1 MDQVSKPVLIALAAV
16 LVFAVAHF
24 TVLAP
29 KTDSGAAPA
38 PKAPGQQGLEN
49 AIGKANNAVAQSQAS
64 ATTAEQAAGQPAPA
78 TSTKAKAKATAVA
91 KPKAQAA
98 PVKAKPAP
106 VKAQATPVKPQPA
119 AKPLPT
125 LAPGDRSGAMLQD
138 LADGKVVVAL
148 FYNPH
153 ASDDNAVLRAV
164 RSANTRHGQVVLHSI
179 PIDNVG
185 DYGALTTGVK
195 ILQTP
200 TVLVMG
206 PDFKASTIVGYTDV
220 DSINQAVFDAG
231 KFGKKHK

>member
-1 MDQVSKPVLIALAAV
+1 VDQVSKPVLIALAAV

-29 KTDSGAAPA
+29 KTGSGSAPA

-49 AIGKANNAVAQSQAS
+49 AVGKANNAVAQSQVS
-64 ATTAEQAAGQPAPA
+64 AKAAEQAAGQPATA
-78 TSTKAKAKATAVA
+78 ASTKAKAKATAVA

-98 PVKAKPAP
+98 PVKPK
-106 VKAQATPVKPQPA
+106 PA

-125 LAPGDRSGAMLQD
+125 LEAGDRSGPMLQD

-148 FYNPH
+148 FFNPH

-164 RSANTRHGQVVLHSI
+164 RSANTRHGRVVLHSI

-185 DYGALTTGVK
+185 DYNALTTGVQ

-206 PDFKASTIVGYTDV
+206 PDFKASTIVGFTDV
-220 DSINQAVFDAG
+220 DAINQAVFDAG

>member
-1 MDQVSKPVLIALAAV
+1 VDQVSKPVLIALAAV
-16 LVFAVAHF
+16 LVFIAAHF

-29 KTDSGAAPA
+29 KADSGSAPP
-38 PKAPGQQGLEN
+38 PKAPGQKGLET
-49 AIGKANNAVAQSQAS
+49 AISKANNAVAQSQAS
-64 ATTAEQAAGQPAPA
+64 AKAAEKAAGQPAAA
-78 TSTKAKAKATAVA
+78 TSTKGKAKATAVA

-98 PVKAKPAP
+98 PAKP
-106 VKAQATPVKPQPA
+106 TPA
-119 AKPLPT
+119 AKPLPK
-125 LAPGDRSGAMLQD
+125 LEAGDLSGPMLQD
-138 LADGKVVVAL
+138 LANGKVVVAL

-153 ASDDNAVLRAV
+153 ASDDNAVLRAL
-164 RSANTRHGQVVLHSI
+164 RSANTRHGRVVLHSI

-185 DYGALTTGVK
+185 DYNALTTGVK

>member
-16 LVFAVAHF
+16 LVFLAAHF

-29 KTDSGAAPA
+29 KTDSGSAPP
-38 PKAPGQQGLEN
+38 PKAPGQKGLET
-49 AIGKANNAVAQSQAS
+49 AISKANTAVAQSQA
-64 ATTAEQAAGQPAPA
+64 AAKAAEKAAGQPT
-78 TSTKAKAKATAVA
+78 TSTKGKSKATAVA
-91 KPKAQAA
+91 KPKPQAA
-98 PVKAKPAP
+98 PAKP
-106 VKAQATPVKPQPA
+106 TPA
-119 AKPLPT
+119 AKPLPK
-125 LAPGDRSGAMLQD
+125 LEAGDLSGPMLQD
-138 LADGKVVVAL
+138 LTDGKVVVAL

-164 RSANTRHGQVVLHSI
+164 RSANTRHGRVVLHSI
-179 PIDNVG
+179 PIDHVG
-185 DYGALTTGVK
+185 DYNALTTGVQ

>member
-16 LVFAVAHF
+16 LVFVVAHF

-38 PKAPGQQGLEN
+38 PKAPGQQGLES

-64 ATTAEQAAGQPAPA
+64 AKAAEQAAGQPATA

-98 PVKAKPAP
+98 PVKATPAT
-106 VKAQATPVKPQPA
+106 KATPAATTKPA
-119 AKPLPT
+119 AKPLPA
-125 LAPGDRSGAMLQD
+125 LQPGDRSGPMLQD

-164 RSANTRHGQVVLHSI
+164 RSANTRHGRVVLHSI

-185 DYGALTTGVK
+185 DYSALTTGVQ

-206 PDFKASTIVGYTDV
+206 PDFKASTLVGYTDV

-231 KFGKKHK
+231 KFAKKHK

>member
-1 MDQVSKPVLIALAAV
+1 VDQVSKPVLIALAAV
-16 LVFAVAHF
+16 LVFVAAHF

-29 KTDSGAAPA
+29 KTDSGSAPP
-38 PKAPGQQGLEN
+38 PKAPGQKGLET
-49 AIGKANNAVAQSQAS
+49 AISKANNAVAQSQAS
-64 ATTAEQAAGQPAPA
+64 AKAAEKAAGQPA
-78 TSTKAKAKATAVA
+78 TSTKNKSKATAVA

-98 PVKAKPAP
+98 PAKP
-106 VKAQATPVKPQPA
+106 TPA
-119 AKPLPT
+119 AKPLPK
-125 LAPGDRSGAMLQD
+125 LEAGDLSGPMLQD
-138 LADGKVVVAL
+138 LANGKVVVAL

-153 ASDDNAVLRAV
+153 ASDDNAVLRAL
-164 RSANTRHGQVVLHSI
+164 RSANTRHGRVVLHSI

-185 DYGALTTGVK
+185 DYNALTTGVQ

-231 KFGKKHK
+231 KFAKKHK